1 MNAPNQLSF
10 LPDDYLDQKAQQ
22 RTNAICASLF
32 ALVVACA
39 GAAFHITEKSMKSI
53 EREYADVTR
62 RYAEAA
68 APIERFK
75 KMQDQQK
82 RMEAH
87 AALSAS
93 LLEKVPRA
101 YLLAEITNAL
111 PGNVSLLDFT
121 LDARP
126 RNAVAKPLPAKTIYE
141 QNKAEIDA
149 AAAAKAISQPKV
161 FDIALKITGVAEN
174 DVKVAAFMN
183 QLAKSKLFRDVNLIV
198 SDEYQPSSKDEKQR
212 KFQIEMALS
221 PEAEVKPQDV
231 RKQAKVVE
239 LDTK

>member
-1 MNAPNQLSF
+1 MNSPNQLSF
-10 LPDDYLDQKAQQ
+10 LPDDYLDLKAQQ

-32 ALVVACA
+32 ALVVIGA

-53 EREYADVTR
+53 EHDYADITR

-111 PGNVSLLDFT
+111 PVNVSLLDFT
-121 LDARP
+121 MDARP
-126 RNAVAKPLPAKTIYE
+126 RNAVAKPQTTKTIYE
-141 QNKAEIDA
+141 QNKAEMEV
-149 AAAAKAISQPKV
+149 AKAISQPKV
-161 FDIALKITGVAEN
+161 FDVSLKITGIAEN
-174 DVKVAAFMN
+174 DVRVAAFMN
-183 QLAKSKLFRDVNLIV
+183 QLARSKLFRDVNMVV

-212 KFQIEMALS
+212 KFVIEMALA
-221 PEAEVKPQDV
+221 PDAEVKPQEAH
-231 RKQAKVVE
+231 RTGKLAE
-239 LDTK
+239 LDAK

>member
-1 MNAPNQLSF
+1 MNSPNQLSF
-10 LPDDYLDQKAQQ
+10 LPDDYLDLKAQR

-32 ALVVACA
+32 ALVVIGA

-53 EREYADVTR
+53 EHDYADITR

-111 PGNVSLLDFT
+111 PVNVSLLDFT

-126 RNAVAKPLPAKTIYE
+126 RNAAAKPQFLARCHLRLTVWQMELQGHHLQTLPE
-141 QNKAEIDA
+141 
-149 AAAAKAISQPKV
+149 KV
-161 FDIALKITGVAEN
+161 LVETLTHCQRSTQLDPEWYKVRFFGVC
-174 DVKVAAFMN
+174 F
-183 QLAKSKLFRDVNLIV
+183 SLFLV
-198 SDEYQPSSKDEKQR
+198 
-212 KFQIEMALS
+212 
-221 PEAEVKPQDV
+221 
-231 RKQAKVVE
+231 
-239 LDTK
+239 